1 VNIFILGLLLFN
13 QQSFYDSLSI
23 DTIKIKDIDTT
34 KITFDFKEADIRDVL
49 RAIGVQL
56 GVNVV
61 VDKDVEGKITAHLE
75 KIGLEQGL
83 KAMLESY
90 GFSLEKKEGYYL
102 VKKVEKERK
111 KEITAT
117 KERLILDV
125 KNIPVDE
132 LLREIASQ
140 SKINIIAD
148 QTVTGDISGILYD
161 VPLEKGLSSLLSANG
176 FILKKSG
183 GIYEVT
189 KAGGQPGRR
198 KGLSVSVSNEQLVSI
213 DVSDADIGDI
223 LDEISNQAGLNI
235 VRYGEVRGS
244 INAKFERVALED
256 ALALLFQGSN
266 FTYRRI
272 NGIYLVGEKS
282 LGSPAATALTTS
294 KLIPLRYIKADLVPQ
309 FLPQGIPAEN
319 IKVVKEQN
327 AILIFGTED
336 LIQRTENFIKTI
348 DLATPQVLIE
358 AMVVE
363 YSKSA
368 SRLLGLRGSYTR
380 SDTINRVFPRLTL
393 STSGEDLNV
402 IIDKIGEYFNVAKLG
417 RVPEDFWL
425 SIDALETKGK
435 AKVKARPRIATL
447 NGNEASIDVGWIR
460 YYRTTTGTPEAP
472 IYQLH
477 SIDAGI
483 RLKIIPWVSRS
494 GEITTVI
501 QTEVSNLKSLGPEGL
516 PEIARR
522 QISTTVNLKD
532 GETIAIGGLIQTSNV
547 ESRESIPILGDI
559 PIIGRL
565 FSHTTKTQEETE
577 LVIYITP
584 RVLE

>member
-117 KERLILDV
+117 KERLTLDV

>member
-1 VNIFILGLLLFN
+1 MNIFILGLLLFN

>member
-117 KERLILDV
+117 KELLTLDV

-532 GETIAIGGLIQTSNV
+532 GETIAIGCLIQTSNV